1 MSQHAILIVDD
12 EELIR
17 ESLRLDLLDLGHAVD
32 AVATGTEAV
41 QLLSRGYDLLITDLI
56 MEGMNGLEVLRRAKE
71 ADAGLA
77 VFILTGHR
85 EVEAAIGA
93 LRLGADDYLI
103 KPYEHAE
110 MVDRVQSCL
119 RQRRQ
124 RRRASEPENPSMLSI
139 CSDCKKIRPAAGKEA
154 RDQQWIRIEQFLSQA
169 LGADLTHGICPDCYQ
184 QKIAELNDIIRRG
197 RSFPRP

>member
-1 MSQHAILIVDD
+1 VNSNAILIVDD

-17 ESLRLDLLDLGHAVD
+17 ESLRLDLCDLGYTVE
-32 AVATGTEAV
+32 AVATGAEAL
-41 QLLSRGYDLLITDLI
+41 QLLGRGFDLLITDLI

-71 ADAGLA
+71 ADPTLA

-110 MVDRVQSCL
+110 MVERVQSCL
-119 RQRRQ
+119 QQRRQ
-124 RRRASEPENPSMLSI
+124 EETAEPENLAMLSI
-139 CSDCKKIRPAAGKEA
+139 CSDCKKIRTTPSKSTCEH
-154 RDQQWIRIEQFLSQA
+154 QWIRIEQFLSQT
-169 LGADLTHGICPDCYQ
+169 LGTELSHGICPDCYQ
-184 QKIAELNDIIRRG
+184 KKIAELNDIIRGG
-197 RSFPRP
+197 RSLPRP

>member
-1 MSQHAILIVDD
+1 MNQHAILIVDD

-32 AVATGTEAV
+32 AVASGAEAL
-41 QLLSRGYDLLITDLI
+41 QLLGRDYDLLITDLI

-71 ADAGLA
+71 ADAALA

-110 MVDRVQSCL
+110 MVERVQACL
-119 RQRRQ
+119 QQRQQQ
-124 RRRASEPENPSMLSI
+124 RAKEPENPALLSI
-139 CSDCKKIRPAAGKEA
+139 CSDCKKIRTPSSKATC
-154 RDQQWIRIEQFLSQA
+154 DQQWIRIEQFLSQA
-169 LGADLTHGICPDCYQ
+169 LGAELTHGICPDCYQ

-197 RSFPRP
+197 RLFPRP

>member
-1 MSQHAILIVDD
+1 MNQNAILIVDD

-17 ESLRLDLLDLGHAVD
+17 ESLRLDLLDLGHRVE
-32 AVATGTEAV
+32 AVASGGEAL
-41 QLLSRGYDLLITDLI
+41 QLLDRGYDLLITDLL

-71 ADAGLA
+71 ADATLA

-110 MVDRVQSCL
+110 MVERVQACL
-119 RQRRQ
+119 QQRQQ
-124 RRRASEPENPSMLSI
+124 QAKEPENPAMLSI
-139 CSDCKKIRPAAGKEA
+139 CSDCKKIRTPPGKAAC
-154 RDQQWIRIEQFLSQA
+154 DQQWIRIEQFLSQA
-169 LGADLTHGICPDCYQ
+169 LGADLSHGICPDCYQ
-184 QKIAELNDIIRRG
+184 KKLSELNDIIRRG
-197 RSFPRP
+197 RLFPRP

>member
-1 MSQHAILIVDD
+1 MNNNAILIVDD

-17 ESLRLDLLDLGHAVD
+17 ESLRLDLHDLGYTVE
-32 AVATGTEAV
+32 AVATGGAAL
-41 QLLSRGYDLLITDLI
+41 QRLGRGFDLLITDLI

-71 ADAGLA
+71 VDPALA

-110 MVDRVQSCL
+110 MVERVQSCL
-119 RQRRQ
+119 HRRQ
-124 RRRASEPENPSMLSI
+124 QQRTDELARPPLLSI
-139 CSDCKKIRPAAGKEA
+139 CSDCKKIRTASSEPAN
-154 RDQQWIRIEQFLSQA
+154 DHQWVRIEQFLSQT
-169 LGADLTHGICPDCYQ
+169 LGTDLSHGICPDCYQ
-184 QKIAELNDIIRRG
+184 QKIAELSDIIRSG
-197 RSFPRP
+197 HPLPRP

>member
-1 MSQHAILIVDD
+1 MNQHAILIVDD

-17 ESLRLDLLDLGHAVD
+17 ESLRLDLLDLGHVVD
-32 AVATGTEAV
+32 AVTSGAEAL
-41 QLLSRGYDLLITDLI
+41 QLLGRGYDLLITDLI

-71 ADAGLA
+71 TDAELA

-110 MVDRVQSCL
+110 MVERVQSCL

-124 RRRASEPENPSMLSI
+124 HQRASEPENPAMLSI
-139 CSDCKKIRPAAGKEA
+139 CSDCKKIRPPSNNATS
-154 RDQQWIRIEQFLSQA
+154 DQQWIRIEQFLNQT
-169 LGADLTHGICPDCYQ
+169 LGTELTHGICPDCYQ

-197 RSFPRP
+197 RIFPRP

>member
-1 MSQHAILIVDD
+1 MNSNAILIVDD

-17 ESLRLDLLDLGHAVD
+17 ESLRLDLRDLGYTVE
-32 AVATGTEAV
+32 AVATGAEAL
-41 QLLSRGYDLLITDLI
+41 QLLGRGFDLLITDLI

-71 ADAGLA
+71 ADPELA

-110 MVDRVQSCL
+110 MVERVQSCL
-119 RQRRQ
+119 QQRRQ
-124 RRRASEPENPSMLSI
+124 EETAEPENLAMLSI
-139 CSDCKKIRPAAGKEA
+139 CSDCKKIRTTSSKPTC
-154 RDQQWIRIEQFLSQA
+154 QHQWIRIEQFLSQT
-169 LGADLTHGICPDCYQ
+169 LGTELSHGICPDCYQ
-184 QKIAELNDIIRRG
+184 KKIAELNDIIRGG
-197 RSFPRP
+197 RSLPRP

>member
-1 MSQHAILIVDD
+1 MNQHAILIVDD

-32 AVATGTEAV
+32 AVASGAEAL
-41 QLLSRGYDLLITDLI
+41 QLLGRGYDLLITDLI
-56 MEGMNGLEVLRRAKE
+56 MEGMNGLEMLRLAKE
-71 ADAGLA
+71 ADAELA

-110 MVDRVQSCL
+110 MVERVQSCL

-124 RRRASEPENPSMLSI
+124 HQRASGPENPAMLSI
-139 CSDCKKIRPAAGKEA
+139 CSDCKKIRTPVNKAAC
-154 RDQQWIRIEQFLSQA
+154 DHQWIRIEQFLNQT
-169 LGADLTHGICPDCYQ
+169 LGTELTHGICPDCYQ

-197 RSFPRP
+197 RLFPRP

>member
-1 MSQHAILIVDD
+1 MNQHAILIVDD

-32 AVATGTEAV
+32 AVASGAEAL
-41 QLLSRGYDLLITDLI
+41 QLLDRGYDLLITDLI

-71 ADAGLA
+71 ADAAMA

-110 MVDRVQSCL
+110 MVERVQSCL
-119 RQRRQ
+119 QQRQR
-124 RRRASEPENPSMLSI
+124 ATEPENSALLSI
-139 CSDCKKIRPAAGKEA
+139 CSDCKKIRTPPSKTAC
-154 RDQQWIRIEQFLSQA
+154 DQQWIRIEQFLNQA
-169 LGADLTHGICPDCYQ
+169 LGAELTHGICPDCYQ
-184 QKIAELNDIIRRG
+184 KKIEELNDIIRHG
-197 RSFPRP
+197 RLFPRP

>member
-1 MSQHAILIVDD
+1 MNHNAILIVDD

-17 ESLRLDLLDLGHAVD
+17 ESLRLDLRDLGHAVD
-32 AVATGTEAV
+32 AVASGTEAL
-41 QLLSRGYDLLITDLI
+41 QLLHRGYDLLITDLI

-71 ADAGLA
+71 VDADLA

-110 MVDRVQSCL
+110 MVERVQSCL
-119 RQRRQ
+119 Q
-124 RRRASEPENPSMLSI
+124 RRRQQRVSDPENPSMLSI
-139 CSDCKKIRPAAGKEA
+139 CSDCKKIRNTVGTPTC
-154 RDQQWIRIEQFLSQA
+154 DPQWIRIEQFLSQA
-169 LGADLTHGICPDCYQ
+169 LGAELSHGICPDCYQ
-184 QKIAELNDIIRRG
+184 KKMTELNEIIRRG
-197 RSFPRP
+197 RLFPHP

>member
-1 MSQHAILIVDD
+1 MNHYAILIVDD

-17 ESLRLDLLDLGHAVD
+17 ESLRLDLRDLGYAVD
-32 AVATGTEAV
+32 AVASGTEAL
-41 QLLSRGYDLLITDLI
+41 QLLHRGYDLLITDLI

-71 ADAGLA
+71 VDADLA

-110 MVDRVQSCL
+110 MVERVQSCL
-119 RQRRQ
+119 QQ
-124 RRRASEPENPSMLSI
+124 RRRQQRVSEPENPSMLSI
-139 CSDCKKIRPAAGKEA
+139 CSDCKKIRTTVGAPTC
-154 RDQQWIRIEQFLSQA
+154 DQQWIRIEQFLSQA
-169 LGADLTHGICPDCYQ
+169 LGAELSHGICPDCY
-184 QKIAELNDIIRRG
+184 KKKMTELNEIIRRG
-197 RSFPRP
+197 RLFPHP

>member
-1 MSQHAILIVDD
+1 MNQHAILIVDD

-32 AVATGTEAV
+32 AVASGAEAL
-41 QLLSRGYDLLITDLI
+41 QLLGRGYDLLITDLI
-56 MEGMNGLEVLRRAKE
+56 MEGMNGLEVLRLAKE
-71 ADAGLA
+71 ADAELA

-110 MVDRVQSCL
+110 MVERVQSCL

-124 RRRASEPENPSMLSI
+124 HQRASGPENPAMLSI
-139 CSDCKKIRPAAGKEA
+139 CSDCKKIRTPANKAA
-154 RDQQWIRIEQFLSQA
+154 CDQQWIRIEQFLNQT
-169 LGADLTHGICPDCYQ
+169 LGTELTHGICPDCYQ

-197 RSFPRP
+197 RLFPRP

>member
-1 MSQHAILIVDD
+1 MNSNAILIVDD

-17 ESLRLDLLDLGHAVD
+17 ESLRLDLRDLGYTVE
-32 AVATGTEAV
+32 AVATGAEAL
-41 QLLSRGYDLLITDLI
+41 QLLNRGFDLLITDLI

-71 ADAGLA
+71 ADPALA

-110 MVDRVQSCL
+110 MVERVQSCL
-119 RQRRQ
+119 HQRRQ
-124 RRRASEPENPSMLSI
+124 QETAEPESLPMLSI
-139 CSDCKKIRPAAGKEA
+139 CSDCKKIRTAPSEPSCEH
-154 RDQQWIRIEQFLSQA
+154 QWIRIEQFLSQT
-169 LGADLTHGICPDCYQ
+169 LGTELSHGICPDCYQ
-184 QKIAELNDIIRRG
+184 KKIAELNDIIRCG
-197 RSFPRP
+197 RPFPRP